1 MAKIKIYRGL
11 PGSGKSTAAKSQVVN
26 TGNGARINRDDLR
39 AMLFDSVWTGKREG
53 VVIEVEK
60 AIAQVLLKN
69 NMLPFIDD
77 CNITEKHQQMWLQF
91 ALENGVD
98 LETTRMDTPLKECIH
113 RDSLRPKPVGEAV
126 INRMALNAGLIDF
139 GDKPIILCDL
149 DGTLCDEEHRRY
161 HLNGEKKSWNDY
173 FSLLSDDKPVDFVIK
188 WVRELAKDHT
198 IALVSGRPD
207 TYQFETLTW
216 LRKHEVPFDYI
227 FMRPGSDKRSDV
239 EIKTDILN
247 KIPKHLI
254 DFCLDD
260 RPVVIRE
267 VWRKNG
273 VKVYPVQGGCKEF

>member
-1 MAKIKIYRGL
+1 MSRIRMLRGL
-11 PGSGKSTAAKSQVVN
+11 PGSGKTTEARKIVQENGNAARV
-26 TGNGARINRDDLR
+26 NRDDLR
-39 AMLFDSVWTGKREG
+39 AMLFDSVWTGKRES
-53 VVIEVEK
+53 VVVEVEQ
-60 AIAQVLLKN
+60 AIVAALAQCKYVAVV
-69 NMLPFIDD
+69 DD
-77 CNITEKHQQMWLQF
+77 CNLTDRHWELWCRL
-91 ALENGVD
+91 AED
-98 LETTRMDTPLKECIH
+98 LEVQITQTTMTVPREECIR

-139 GDKPIILCDL
+139 GNKPIILCDL
-149 DGTLCDEEHRRY
+149 DGTICDEEHRRY
-161 HLNGEKKSWNDY
+161 HLNGDKKSWNDY
-173 FSLLSDDKPVDFVIK
+173 FSLLSEDKPVDFVIK
-188 WVRELAKDHT
+188 WVKELAKDHT

-216 LRKHEVPFDYI
+216 LRNHEVPFDYI

-254 DFCLDD
+254 NFCLDD

-273 VKVYPVQGGCKEF
+273 VKVYPVQGSCKEF